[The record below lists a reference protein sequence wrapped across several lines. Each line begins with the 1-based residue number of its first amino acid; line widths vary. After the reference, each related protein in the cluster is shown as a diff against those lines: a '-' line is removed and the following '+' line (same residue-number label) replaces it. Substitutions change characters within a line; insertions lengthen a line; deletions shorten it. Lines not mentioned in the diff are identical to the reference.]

1 MKKHFNFKSNL
12 PKKMIIGNTP
22 IGSQPLMVKEVLESS
37 KLPGIYIAPNRER
50 QERFLEASNFLCPS
64 LNVETLPAWDC
75 LPYDR
80 LFPSPK
86 IIGHRVKTLT
96 NLANK
101 LSQIDVLVVTAG
113 SVMQLVPPV
122 SYFQGRFLDLSIGQK
137 IERDSFVEKLA
148 KYGC

>member
-1 MKKHFNFKSNL
+1 
-12 PKKMIIGNTP
+12 
-22 IGSQPLMVKEVLESS
+22 MVKEVLESS

-64 LNVETLPAWDC
+64 LNVDTLPAWDC

-96 NLANK
+96 
-101 LSQIDVLVVTAG
+101 LSPGVCLDQTQYP
-113 SVMQLVPPV
+113 QL
-122 SYFQGRFLDLSIGQK
+122 
-137 IERDSFVEKLA
+137 
-148 KYGC
+148 